1 MTLFKTVSKLKDL
14 AEKDGRDNY
23 KLKFTG
29 ETQHV
34 NSRLNNGR
42 KKLEVDPN
50 FFLDKNPSQKK
61 KKKKKKKKN
70 TSVKPWNTT
79 RTFRGIVFDH
89 SHKKEHTLEMWAVI
103 FRFLLIYKNMLK
115 SIAMARSECRA
126 KYENKASYNTD
137 SSLFD

>member
-50 FFLDKNPSQKK
+50 FFPDKNPSQKK
-61 KKKKKKKKN
+61 KKKKE
-70 TSVKPWNTT
+70 
-79 RTFRGIVFDH
+79 
-89 SHKKEHTLEMWAVI
+89 KKEKEKHVSKTLEHD
-103 FRFLLIYKNMLK
+103 KN
-115 SIAMARSECRA
+115 
-126 KYENKASYNTD
+126 
-137 SSLFD
+137 F

>member
-23 KLKFTG
+23 KGKFTG

-50 FFLDKNPSQKK
+50 FFFYKKPTKK
-61 KKKKKKKKN
+61 KKKKKKKE
-70 TSVKPWNTT
+70 
-79 RTFRGIVFDH
+79 
-89 SHKKEHTLEMWAVI
+89 KEKHVSKTLEHD
-103 FRFLLIYKNMLK
+103 KN
-115 SIAMARSECRA
+115 
-126 KYENKASYNTD
+126 
-137 SSLFD
+137 F

>member
-23 KLKFTG
+23 KGKFTG

-50 FFLDKNPSQKK
+50 YFLYKNHIKK
-61 KKKKKKKKN
+61 KKKKKKRKRKTRQYNLGTRQELLEVLCLTIVIRKN
-70 TSVKPWNTT
+70 ILWKCGP
-79 RTFRGIVFDH
+79 
-89 SHKKEHTLEMWAVI
+89 
-103 FRFLLIYKNMLK
+103 
-115 SIAMARSECRA
+115 
-126 KYENKASYNTD
+126 
-137 SSLFD
+137 